1 MDIML
6 TFCQFLYRP
15 VVAILITV
23 MMVSIS
29 LQPAAGA
36 ETIEVLAARFVPL
49 QMSRDGKA
57 VGYVTELA
65 EKVIARVRQKR
76 DINDIQIKIQ
86 PFRRA
91 IAALQKRPNIL
102 FFSLSRTAKRE
113 GKFLWVGEVSPY
125 EIFFFKLK
133 TRTDIA
139 STSLAEALRDGHRI
153 GVAAASNTEGL
164 LRDLGFQKG
173 HHYITYSHYSKG
185 VAMLFNNRF
194 AMMPLTS
201 FVARANV
208 CRLGF
213 DGDQIEAAIRV
224 DKLSNPLWMVFSKGT
239 PRDLVAA
246 FRTALTEIKQQG
258 VDRKIRERYLTQQ
271 NNQPCVAQ
279 KK

>member
-1 MDIML
+1 ML
-6 TFCQFLYRP
+6 TLCQNSRRP
-15 VVAILITV
+15 VIAVLAAV
-23 MMVSIS
+23 MMAIS
-29 LQPAAGA
+29 LPLAAGA

-49 QMSRDGKA
+49 QMNRDGKA
-57 VGYVTELA
+57 VGYVTELV
-65 EKVIARVRQKR
+65 ERVIARVRQER
-76 DINDIQIKIQ
+76 DLDDIRIRIQ

-91 IAALQKRPNIL
+91 IATLQKRPNVL

-113 GKFLWVGEVSPY
+113 NRFLWVGEVSPY
-125 EIFFFKLK
+125 EIFFFKHK
-133 TRTDIA
+133 NRTDVL
-139 STSLAEALRDGHRI
+139 STSLVEALRDGHRI

-164 LRDLGFQKG
+164 LQDLGFQKG

-213 DGDQIEAAIRV
+213 DGDQIEAQIRV

-239 PRDLVAA
+239 PADLVAA
-246 FRTALTEIKQQG
+246 FREALAELKQQG
-258 VDRKIRERYLTQQ
+258 VDREIRERYLTEL
-271 NNQPCVAQ
+271 NSQPCVAPKNQ
-279 KK
+279 